1 MTSKKTH
8 MTSNNFDAMRNAV
21 KNPTQ
26 QLKSS
31 IYRIPR
37 SLISLQNSAS
47 YFTAATKA
55 AAKIPNPAQM
65 FPAQARMN
73 EWMLKNQDFLFSLNK
88 DNLHSPSEQLHKINI
103 HNPALDTNEKL
114 DKVAELLENMVD
126 VLNEQSEHQKKVEA
140 WHEEDLKRYENSS
153 KQTKSESRKSWVNIL
168 LVAATLVATIC
179 AIFH

>member
-153 KQTKSESRKSWVNIL
+153 KQTKSESRKSWVETVKKSL
-168 LVAATLVATIC
+168 
-179 AIFH
+179 

>member
-55 AAKIPNPAQM
+55 SAKTPNPAQM

-73 EWMLKNQDFLFSLNK
+73 EWMLKNRDFLFSLNK

-126 VLNEQSEHQKKVEA
+126 VLNEQSEHQKKVED
-140 WHEEDLKRYENSS
+140 WHEED
-153 KQTKSESRKSWVNIL
+153 TKTSNFANKVGI
-168 LVAATLVATIC
+168 ATLIATISGIIIG
-179 AIFH
+179 AAVTIGIQFLAS

>member
-88 DNLHSPSEQLHKINI
+88 DNLHSPSEQLHKINCR
-103 HNPALDTNEKL
+103 T
-114 DKVAELLENMVD
+114 
-126 VLNEQSEHQKKVEA
+126 S
-140 WHEEDLKRYENSS
+140 
-153 KQTKSESRKSWVNIL
+153 
-168 LVAATLVATIC
+168 
-179 AIFH
+179 